1 MNILYHFACCVC
13 SGPSGYNLF
22 IMNEKP
28 SFRPYLIPT
37 LLLAA
42 GGWAGLY
49 ALMQFT
55 LPTLWPRW
63 GFYALLVLALTG
75 TAIPLSYLYNAFLSS
90 QPIGDPKVIIRQAMW
105 VGFYGALL
113 AWLQLGRVLTFGL
126 AVAIGAGVAAIE
138 YAIRLM
144 ERAQSAQSQEKGA
157 APSEPP
163 QHNG

>member
-1 MNILYHFACCVC
+1 MNILYHFAHCVC
-13 SGPSGYNLF
+13 SWPSGYNLF

-63 GFYALLVLALTG
+63 SFYALLVLALTG

-90 QPIGDPKVIIRQAMW
+90 QPTGDPKVIIRQAMW

-144 ERAQSAQSQEKGA
+144 ERAQFAQSQEKGA